1 MSLDP
6 VARRWPL
13 LALLTCAYGLGA
25 FGMLGVSPLTPA
37 LMQGFALSRLD
48 VGFIVPSIYIG
59 GLLFSLPGGHLADQ
73 WGVRPTLLGAL
84 ALGGL
89 GLLAAALAPGF
100 FVFLLCLVLAGSGWS
115 VVNPVLGK
123 AIVDLFPLT
132 ERGIAMGI
140 KQMGLTLGGGVAAL
154 MLPAIAVHSGWRA
167 AVATCAVAMS
177 APVLFG
183 WRPLRA
189 LARPRREPRTADG
202 AGMDDTR
209 GAGGAGMDWWWTR
222 RPPLLALFAAGIVLG
237 MMQSAMLAY
246 LPVFSVKG
254 LGWSPVG
261 AGVLIAAAQTG
272 GAAARLG
279 LGVASDR
286 WSSGRRPPWL
296 VLTSALGAASF
307 LIYAWSP
314 MAAAVPAIVLAFFAG
329 VGAHGWVGIYF
340 IISAEAG
347 GPRRA
352 GLLSGVSFAA
362 IVVGLLSGAPLF
374 GAVLEIFDSYAAAW
388 TVLAALASLVAVGVA
403 LFGAAIHRES
413 QAIQVR

>member
-1 MSLDP
+1 MPSDP
-6 VARRWPL
+6 VARRWSL
-13 LALLTCAYGLGA
+13 LTLLTCAYGLGA
-25 FGMLGVSPLTPA
+25 FGMLGVSPLAPA
-37 LMQGFALSRLD
+37 LMHGLGLGRLD
-48 VGFIVPSIYIG
+48 VAFIVPSVYVG

-89 GLLAAALAPGF
+89 GLFAAALAPTF
-100 FVFLLCLVLAGSGWS
+100 VVFLLCLVVAGSGWS

-140 KQMGLTLGGGVAAL
+140 KQMGLTLGGGLSAL
-154 MLPAIAVHSGWRA
+154 MLPTIAVRFGWRP
-167 AVATCAVAMS
+167 AVAACAVAMT

-183 WRPLRA
+183 WHPLRA
-189 LARPRREPRTADG
+189 LARPRGPAHTGSRP
-202 AGMDDTR
+202 
-209 GAGGAGMDWWWTR
+209 GMDWRWAR
-222 RPPLLALFAAGIVLG
+222 RPALLVFFGTGIVLG
-237 MMQSAMLAY
+237 MLQSALLAY
-246 LPVFSVKG
+246 LPVFSVQA

-261 AGVLIAAAQTG
+261 AGALIAAAQIG

-296 VLTSALGAASF
+296 VLTSTLGAVSF
-307 LIYAWSP
+307 LIYAWAP
-314 MAAAVPAIVLAFFAG
+314 AVTPLPATLLAFFAG
-329 VGAHGWVGIYF
+329 IGAHGWVGIYF

-347 GPRRA
+347 GTARA

-362 IVVGLLSGAPLF
+362 IVVGLLTGAPIF
-374 GAVLEIFDSYAAAW
+374 GGVLEAFDSYAAAW
-388 TVLAALASLVAVGVA
+388 TALATLSTAVAVVVA
-403 LFGAAIHRES
+403 LSGAAIHRES
-413 QAIQVR
+413 QTVQAR